1 MGDLTRNLSRHEFAC
16 KCGCGFDDIN
26 PLLPQLLQQAADYF
40 MSQED
45 ESIVDR
51 ISIHINS
58 GNRCPEHN
66 ESEGGSS
73 KSRHMNGEAADFRFR
88 YVMKERDSKGRLKS
102 RAVSP
107 TAIANY
113 LDKKYP
119 NQYGIGWYNG
129 RTHFDV
135 SRSGRRRWD
144 VR

>member
-1 MGDLTRNLSRHEFAC
+1 M
-16 KCGCGFDDIN
+16 DDVN

-40 MSQED
+40 MEQED
-45 ESIVDR
+45 ESVVDR

-58 GNRCPEHN
+58 GCRCPQHN
-66 ESEGGSS
+66 EDEKGS
-73 KSRHMNGEAADFRFR
+73 KNSRHMRGEAADFRFK
-88 YVMKERDSKGRLKS
+88 YVMKERNSKGRFKTMP
-102 RAVSP
+102 VSP

-119 NQYGIGWYNG
+119 TQYGIGWYNG

-135 SRSGRRRWD
+135 SKSGRRRWD